1 MKPTHIF
8 VVLLVTLCITSA
20 RAETVLI
27 TGSNRGI
34 GLEFV
39 KQYAAR
45 GWTVIATARAPEAAT
60 ELKALAAAHAGIRV
74 EKLDVVDVAGIRA
87 LAAKY
92 AGTPIDVLV
101 NNAGVLGAL
110 DKQELGSFDF
120 DEFQNVMGVN
130 TYGPLAVS
138 DAFHAHVAASRQK
151 KIVAITSGS
160 GQISVPVGGGSYFY
174 KASKIGLN
182 MVFRALA
189 SDLAAEG
196 IIVTMIAPGSVNT
209 DMRRASV
216 GVEAAARD
224 LPVNVSVAAMIKT
237 IDGLSRA
244 ESGHALNYDGRVIAW

>member
-1 MKPTHIF
+1 MKTAHILA
-8 VVLLVTLCITSA
+8 VVLWSLCITSV

-45 GWTVIATARAPEAAT
+45 GWTVIATARAPESAT
-60 ELKALAAAHAGIRV
+60 ELKAVAAKLPLVRIER
-74 EKLDVVDVAGIRA
+74 LDVVDPVGLKA

-92 AGTPIDVLV
+92 AGTPIDVLI

-110 DKQELGSFDF
+110 DRQRLGSFDY
-120 DEFQNVMGVN
+120 DEFQTVMGVN
-130 TYGPLAVS
+130 TFGPLAVS
-138 DAFHAHVAASRQK
+138 DAFRPHVAASEQK
-151 KIVAITSGS
+151 KIVGITSGS

-189 SDLAAEG
+189 SDLAGEG
-196 IIVTMIAPGSVNT
+196 IIVSMIAPGAVNT
-209 DMRRASV
+209 DMRRAAV
-216 GVEAAARD
+216 GVEVASRD
-224 LPVNVSVAAMIKT
+224 LPVGESVSAMIKV

-244 ESGHALNYDGRVIAW
+244 DSGRALNYDGRVIAW